1 MDTSSPSSEKP
12 ELAITASRHLI
23 EWMAGLGVSLGLS
36 TYQAGKLFL
45 VGVQP
50 NGRLSVYER
59 TFNRCM
65 GLHASA
71 DGQTLWMASLYQLW
85 RLENYVPKGQATPDG
100 YDALYVPTMGYT
112 TGDVDVHD
120 IVVPQ
125 GKPPVFC
132 VTAFNCLGT
141 VSETHSFKPVWT
153 PPFISAP
160 LDAPVGEDRCHLNGL
175 ASDPV
180 TGEPLYITAVS
191 KSDVADGWRDRR
203 DGGGVLIDVRTS
215 EVVAE
220 GLSMPHSP
228 RVHPDHP
235 GKVWLVNAGTGFLG
249 FVDLASGTFEEVAF
263 CPGFAR
269 GMTFIG
275 NHAVVGLSA
284 ARENR
289 TFEGLPLQ
297 DNLKAK
303 DAEARC
309 ALHMVNLETGTT
321 DHWLRLEGIV
331 RELYDVIALPNVRR
345 PMLLGFKTDEIRRM
359 LRIEAP

>member
-1 MDTSSPSSEKP
+1 MDTSSPPPEKP

-85 RLENYVPKGQATPDG
+85 RLENYVPKGKATPDG

-120 IVVPQ
+120 IVVPR

-160 LDAPVGEDRCHLNGL
+160 LEAPVGEDRCHLNGL
-175 ASDPV
+175 ADDPV
-180 TGEPLYITAVS
+180 TGEPLYVTAVS

-215 EVVAE
+215 EIVAE

-249 FVDLASGTFEEVAF
+249 FVDLASGKFEEVAF

-297 DNLKAK
+297 NNLKAK

-309 ALHMVNLETGTT
+309 ALHMINLDTGTT

-331 RELYDVIALPNVRR
+331 RELYDVIVLPGVRR

>member
-1 MDTSSPSSEKP
+1 MENTQKTGGP

-23 EWMAGLGVSLGLS
+23 EWMAGQVVSLGLS

-85 RLENYVPKGQATPDG
+85 RLENYVPQGQATPDG
-100 YDALYVPTMGYT
+100 YDALYVPTVGHT

-125 GKPPVFC
+125 DKPPVFC
-132 VTAFNCLGT
+132 VTAFNCLAT
-141 VSETHSFKPVWT
+141 VSHTHSFKPVWA
-153 PPFISAP
+153 PPFIGAP
-160 LDAPVGEDRCHLNGL
+160 LAEPVGEDRCHLNGL
-175 ASDPV
+175 AADPQ
-180 TGEPLYITAVS
+180 TGEPAYATAVS
-191 KSDVADGWRDRR
+191 RSDVADGWRDRR
-203 DGGGVLIDVRTS
+203 HGGGMLMDVRTN

-228 RVHPDHP
+228 RVHPDYP
-235 GKVWLVNAGTGFLG
+235 GRVWLVNAGTGYFG
-249 FVDLASGTFEEVAF
+249 YVDLSSGKFEEVAF

-269 GMTFIG
+269 GLTFVG
-275 NHAVVGLSA
+275 GHAIVGLSA

-303 DAEARC
+303 DAEAR
-309 ALHMVNLETGTT
+309 
-321 DHWLRLEGIV
+321 
-331 RELYDVIALPNVRR
+331 
-345 PMLLGFKTDEIRRM
+345 
-359 LRIEAP
+359 

>member
-1 MDTSSPSSEKP
+1 MDHEPPQP

-23 EWMAGLGVSLGLS
+23 DWMASVGISLGLS

-50 NGRLSVYER
+50 DGRLSVYER

-71 DGQTLWMASLYQLW
+71 DAQTLWMASLYQLW
-85 RLENYVPKGQATPDG
+85 RLENYVPKGQLTPDG

-120 IVVPQ
+120 IVAPK

-132 VTAFNCLGT
+132 VTAFNCLAT
-141 VSETHSFKPVWT
+141 VSQTHSFKPVWT

-160 LDAPVGEDRCHLNGL
+160 LEAPVGEDRCHLNGL
-175 ASDPV
+175 ASDPA
-180 TGEPLYITAVS
+180 TGEPLYVTAVS

-215 EVVAE
+215 EIVAE

-228 RVHPDHP
+228 RVHLDHP

-249 FVDLASGTFEEVAF
+249 FVDLSTGKFEEVAF

-269 GMTFIG
+269 GMTFVG

-309 ALHMVNLETGTT
+309 ALHMINLDTGTT
-321 DHWLRLEGIV
+321 DHWLRLEGVV
-331 RELYDVIALPNVRR
+331 RELYDAIVLPGVRR

-359 LRIEAP
+359 LRIESP

>member
-1 MDTSSPSSEKP
+1 MDAATPPEKP
-12 ELAITASRHLI
+12 ELAISASRHLI
-23 EWMAGLGVSLGLS
+23 DWMASRAVSLGLS

-85 RLENYVPKGQATPDG
+85 RLENYVPTGQATSDG
-100 YDALYVPTMGYT
+100 YDALYVPTLGHT

-125 GKPPVFC
+125 GQAPVFC
-132 VTAFNCLGT
+132 VTAFNCIAT
-141 VSETHSFKPVWT
+141 VSHTHSFKPVWS
-153 PPFISAP
+153 PSFIGAP
-160 LDAPVGEDRCHLNGL
+160 LSAPVGEDRCHLNGL
-175 ASDPV
+175 AGDPA
-180 TGEPLYITAVS
+180 TGEPRYATAVS

-203 DGGGVLIDVRTS
+203 DGGGVLIDVRS
-215 EVVAE
+215 GDIVAE

-228 RVHPDHP
+228 RMHPAHPD
-235 GKVWLVNAGTGFLG
+235 KVWLVNAGTGFFG
-249 FVDLASGTFEEVAF
+249 YVDLKSGSFENVAF

-269 GMTFIG
+269 GLTFEG
-275 NHAVVGLSA
+275 EHAVVGLSA
-284 ARENR
+284 ARKNR

-297 DNLKAK
+297 ENLKAK

-309 ALHMVNLETGTT
+309 ALHVINLATGTT
-321 DHWLRLEGIV
+321 DHWLRLEGVV
-331 RELYDVIALPNVRR
+331 RELYDVITLPGVRR
-345 PMLLGFKTDEIRRM
+345 PMLLGFKSDEIRRM
-359 LRIEAP
+359 LRIEEP